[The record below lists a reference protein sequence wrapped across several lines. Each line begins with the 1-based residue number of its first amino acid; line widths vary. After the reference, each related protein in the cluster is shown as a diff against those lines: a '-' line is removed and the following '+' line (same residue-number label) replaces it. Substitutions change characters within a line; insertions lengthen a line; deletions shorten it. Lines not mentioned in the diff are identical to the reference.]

1 MCHNFKMKLSYRP
14 EIDGL
19 RTIAVLS
26 VILYHA
32 QIVVFGHDFFKGGFV
47 GVDIFFVISGYLIS
61 RILLGEL
68 FEKGKISFLQ
78 FYERR
83 ARRILPILFTVF
95 IVSFPLAYKYLL
107 PNQFIEYAQSILSA
121 TFFGSNIFFY
131 FTNTQ
136 YGAEDSLL
144 QPFLHTWSLGVEEQF
159 YILFPIVLLLAY
171 KFAKNHLVTI
181 ISVLILISLTFG
193 DWQSTKNT
201 QLNFFMLTS
210 RLWELGIGSLLA
222 FYELKFGRVK
232 HKFRIQIMP
241 LLGLAMIVYS
251 IVLFNNKTP
260 HPSFITL
267 LPSMGTALIILYSV
281 NRTDLVGKF
290 LSWKPIVGVGLIS
303 YSMYL
308 WHYPLFAFARIADI
322 NGLHNDEKYLLI
334 LLTIVLSIVSYFLI
348 EKPFRNKQFLNI
360 KKFSTAILIMLI
372 VILGMIWKVIETK
385 GFEERLLDN
394 FFQSHSNG
402 NEKFDQIIAKDTY
415 ENLNIP
421 EIILESIGKT
431 EENNFDNND
440 CIFWSREF
448 NIIFNDRFNKCKE
461 KYTKGIFIIGDSHAI
476 NLFQIFAQSNLY
488 DFVASVSQGSCRP
501 HGCGTKQNHYKIF
514 MENFVKFLDK
524 NITVLY
530 HQSGSYFMLDS
541 ENNNDS
547 QKTFDE
553 NFYKVDYDNLDIVRK
568 FLNIIS
574 EKIDSNLIWIG
585 PFTEYRFNP
594 KQIIRLPHNE
604 LIKKLNINETSIDFF
619 KKLENDIS
627 HFLDGKDKKFKYINF
642 EKIYKV
648 NSQAILKNENGY
660 CFQFNDTDHF
670 SKCGTE
676 IAAKKLKYNKFIFHN
691 NDN

>member
-1 MCHNFKMKLSYRP
+1 MKLPYRS

-19 RTIAVLS
+19 RTIAVLG

-61 RILLGEL
+61 RILLSEL

-107 PNQFIEYAQSILSA
+107 PNQFIEYAQSIFSA

-159 YILFPIVLLLAY
+159 YILFPIVLFLAY

-181 ISVLILISLTFG
+181 IAILILISLQYA

-222 FYELKFGRVK
+222 FYELKYGRIK
-232 HKFRIQIMP
+232 HELLNQTMP
-241 LLGLAMIVYS
+241 LLGLAMITYS
-251 IVLFNNKTP
+251 IIFFNNQTP

-267 LPSMGTALIILYSV
+267 LPTLGTALIILYSA
-281 NRTDLVGKF
+281 NKTDLVGKV
-290 LSWKPIVGVGLIS
+290 LSWKPIVGIGLIS
-303 YSMYL
+303 YSLYL
-308 WHYPLFAFARIADI
+308 WHYPIFAFARIGDS

-360 KKFSTAILIMLI
+360 KKFSVATLILLI
-372 VILGMIWKVIETK
+372 AVLALNYMVIDSKGLKV
-385 GFEERLLDN
+385 RLSNN
-394 FFQSHSNG
+394 FFQSYPNSNQ
-402 NEKFDQIIAKDTY
+402 NFDEGKAKDHY
-415 ENLNIP
+415 ENLDIP
-421 EIILESIGKT
+421 KIILESIGKIDQ
-431 EENNFDNND
+431 NNFDNDD

-448 NIIFNDRFNKCKE
+448 NYSFNDRFNKCRE
-461 KYTKGIFIIGDSHAI
+461 KYKKGIFIIGDSHAI

-488 DFVASVSQGSCRP
+488 EFVASVSQGSCRP
-501 HGCGTKQNHYKIF
+501 HGCFTKQNHYRVF
-514 MENFVKFLDK
+514 MDDFVKSLDK
-524 NITVLY
+524 NITVIY
-530 HQSGSYFMLDS
+530 HQSGSYFMLDK

-553 NFYKVDYDNLDIVRK
+553 NYYKVDFENLDIVRK

-594 KQIIRLPHNE
+594 KKIIRLPHEE
-604 LIKKLNINETSIDFF
+604 LIKKLNINETSIKFF
-619 KKLENDIS
+619 KKLENDIGY
-627 HFLDGKDKKFKYINF
+627 FLEKKNKKFEYIAF
-642 EKIYKV
+642 EKIYKIKP
-648 NSQAILKNENGY
+648 QAILKNENDY
-660 CFQFNDTDHF
+660 CF
-670 SKCGTE
+670 
-676 IAAKKLKYNKFIFHN
+676 
-691 NDN
+691 

>member
-1 MCHNFKMKLSYRP
+1 MKLPYRS

-32 QIVVFGHDFFKGGFV
+32 QIVVFGYDFFKGGFV

-61 RILLGEL
+61 RILLSEL
-68 FEKGKISFLQ
+68 FEKGKISFLH

-95 IVSFPLAYKYLL
+95 IASFPLAYKYLL
-107 PNQFIEYAQSILSA
+107 PYQLIEYAQSILSA

-171 KFAKNHLVTI
+171 KFAKNYLVTI
-181 ISVLILISLTFG
+181 IAVLILISLTYA
-193 DWQSTKNT
+193 DWLSTKNT

-222 FYELKFGRVK
+222 FYELKYGRVK
-232 HKFRIQIMP
+232 HELLNQTMP
-241 LLGLAMIVYS
+241 LLGLAMIAYA
-251 IVLFNNKTP
+251 IVSFNNQTP
-260 HPSFITL
+260 HPSVITL
-267 LPSMGTALIILYSV
+267 LPTLGTALIILYSV
-281 NRTDLVGKF
+281 NTKDLVGRV
-290 LSWKPIVGVGLIS
+290 LSWKPIVGIGLIS

-308 WHYPLFAFARIADI
+308 WHYPLFAFVRLADS
-322 NGLHNDEKYLLI
+322 NVSNDEKYLLI
-334 LLTIVLSIVSYFLI
+334 LLTIALSIVSYFVI

-360 KKFSTAILIMLI
+360 KKFSVAILALLVVVLTINYM
-372 VILGMIWKVIETK
+372 VIDLK
-385 GFEERLLDN
+385 GLKERLSNN
-394 FFQSHSNG
+394 FFHSSQNID
-402 NEKFDQIIAKDTY
+402 EKFLESKAKDHY
-415 ENLNIP
+415 ENLDIP
-421 EIILESIGKT
+421 KIILESIGKT
-431 EENNFDNND
+431 EEGNFDNED
-440 CIFWSREF
+440 CIFWSKEF
-448 NIIFNDRFNKCKE
+448 NYSFNNRFNKCRE
-461 KYTKGIFIIGDSHAI
+461 KYKKGIFIIGDSHAI
-476 NLFQIFAQSNLY
+476 NLFQIFAQSNMY
-488 DFVASVSQGSCRP
+488 DFVASVSQGRCRP
-501 HGCGTKQNHYKIF
+501 HGCWTKQNHYRVLMDDFIKS
-514 MENFVKFLDK
+514 LDK
-524 NITVLY
+524 NITVIY
-530 HQSGSYFMLDS
+530 HQSGSYFMLDK

-553 NFYKVDYDNLDIVRK
+553 NFYKVDYENLDIVRK

-585 PFTEYRFNP
+585 PFTEYRFDP
-594 KQIIRLPHNE
+594 KQIIRLQYDE
-604 LIKKLNINETSIDFF
+604 LIKKLNINETSIQFF
-619 KKLENDIS
+619 KQLENDIGY
-627 HFLDGKDKKFKYINF
+627 FLDGKDQKFKYIGF
-642 EKIYKV
+642 EKIYEIK
-648 NSQAILKNENGY
+648 SQAILKHENGY

-676 IAAKKLKYNKFIFHN
+676 IAAKKLKDSKFNFN
-691 NDN
+691 N

>member
-1 MCHNFKMKLSYRP
+1 VKLYYRS

-32 QIVVFGHDFFKGGFV
+32 QIMVFGHDFFKGGFV

-61 RILLGEL
+61 RILLSEL

-159 YILFPIVLLLAY
+159 YILFPLVLLLAY
-171 KFAKNHLVTI
+171 KFAKKHLVTI
-181 ISVLILISLTFG
+181 IAVLILISLQYA

-222 FYELKFGRVK
+222 FYELKYGRVK
-232 HKFRIQIMP
+232 HELLNQTMP
-241 LLGLAMIVYS
+241 LLGLAMIAYA
-251 IVLFNNKTP
+251 IVFFNNQP
-260 HPSFITL
+260 HPSVFTL
-267 LPSMGTALIILYSV
+267 MPTLGTALIILYSV
-281 NRTDLVGKF
+281 NTKDLVGKV

-308 WHYPLFAFARIADI
+308 WHYPLFAFARMSDT

-334 LLTIVLSIVSYFLI
+334 LLTFVLSIISYFLI

-360 KKFSTAILIMLI
+360 KKFSVAIIALLVVVLTINYI
-372 VILGMIWKVIETK
+372 VIDLK
-385 GFEERLLDN
+385 GLKERLSNN
-394 FFQSHSNG
+394 FFHSSQNID
-402 NEKFDQIIAKDTY
+402 EKLLESKAKDHY
-415 ENLNIP
+415 ENLDIP
-421 EIILESIGKT
+421 KIILESIGKT
-431 EENNFDNND
+431 EEGNFDNED
-440 CIFWSREF
+440 CIFWSKEF
-448 NIIFNDRFNKCKE
+448 NYSFNNRFNKCRE
-461 KYTKGIFIIGDSHAI
+461 KYKKGIFIIGDSHAI
-476 NLFQIFAQSNLY
+476 NLFQIFAQSNMY

-501 HGCGTKQNHYKIF
+501 HGCFTKQNHYRIF
-514 MENFVKFLDK
+514 KDDFVKSLDK
-524 NITVLY
+524 NITVIY
-530 HQSGSYFMLDS
+530 HQSGSYFMLDK

-553 NFYKVDYDNLDIVRK
+553 NFYKVDYENLDIVRK

-585 PFTEYRFNP
+585 PFTEYRFDP
-594 KQIIRLPHNE
+594 KQIIRLQYDE
-604 LIKKLNINETSIDFF
+604 LIKKLNINETSIQFF
-619 KKLENDIS
+619 KQLENDIGY
-627 HFLDGKDKKFKYINF
+627 FLDGKDQKFKYIGF
-642 EKIYKV
+642 EKIYEIK
-648 NSQAILKNENGY
+648 SQAILKHENGY

-676 IAAKKLKYNKFIFHN
+676 IAAKNLKDSKFNFNK
-691 NDN
+691 

>member
-1 MCHNFKMKLSYRP
+1 MKINYRC

-61 RILLGEL
+61 RILLSEL

-83 ARRILPILFTVF
+83 ARRILPISFTVF
-95 IVSFPLAYKYLL
+95 IASFPLAYKYLL
-107 PNQFIEYAQSILSA
+107 PYQLIEYAQSILSA

-159 YILFPIVLLLAY
+159 YILFPLVLLLAY
-171 KFAKNHLVTI
+171 KFAKKHLVTI
-181 ISVLILISLTFG
+181 IAVLILISLQYA

-222 FYELKFGRVK
+222 FYELKYGRVK
-232 HKFRIQIMP
+232 HELLNQTMP
-241 LLGLAMIVYS
+241 LLGLAMIAYA
-251 IVLFNNKTP
+251 IVFFNNQPP
-260 HPSFITL
+260 HPSVFTL
-267 LPSMGTALIILYSV
+267 MPTLGTALIILYSV
-281 NRTDLVGKF
+281 NTKDLVGKV

-308 WHYPLFAFARIADI
+308 WHYPLFAFARMSDT

-334 LLTIVLSIVSYFLI
+334 LLTFVLSIISYFLI

-360 KKFSTAILIMLI
+360 KKFSVAIIALLVVVLTINYI
-372 VILGMIWKVIETK
+372 VIDLK
-385 GFEERLLDN
+385 GLKERLSNN
-394 FFQSHSNG
+394 FFHSSQNID
-402 NEKFDQIIAKDTY
+402 EKLLESKAKDHY
-415 ENLNIP
+415 ENLDIP
-421 EIILESIGKT
+421 KIILESIGKT
-431 EENNFDNND
+431 EEGNFDNED
-440 CIFWSREF
+440 CIFWSKEF
-448 NIIFNDRFNKCKE
+448 NYSFNNRFNKCRE
-461 KYTKGIFIIGDSHAI
+461 KYKKGIFIIGDSHAI
-476 NLFQIFAQSNLY
+476 NLFQIFAQSNMY

-501 HGCGTKQNHYKIF
+501 HGCFTKQNHYRIF
-514 MENFVKFLDK
+514 KDDFVKSLDK
-524 NITVLY
+524 NITVIY
-530 HQSGSYFMLDS
+530 HQSGSYFMLDKD
-541 ENNNDS
+541 NNNDS

-553 NFYKVDYDNLDIVRK
+553 NFYKVDYENLDIVRK

-585 PFTEYRFNP
+585 PFTEYRFDP
-594 KQIIRLPHNE
+594 KQIIRLQYDE
-604 LIKKLNINETSIDFF
+604 LIKKLNINETSIQFF
-619 KKLENDIS
+619 KQLENDIGY
-627 HFLDGKDKKFKYINF
+627 FLDGKDQKFKYIGF
-642 EKIYKV
+642 EKIYEIK
-648 NSQAILKNENGY
+648 SQAILKHENGY

-676 IAAKKLKYNKFIFHN
+676 IAAKNLKDSKFNFNNKN
-691 NDN
+691 N

>member
-1 MCHNFKMKLSYRP
+1 
-14 EIDGL
+14 
-19 RTIAVLS
+19 
-26 VILYHA
+26 
-32 QIVVFGHDFFKGGFV
+32 
-47 GVDIFFVISGYLIS
+47 VISGYLIS
-61 RILLGEL
+61 RILLSEL

-159 YILFPIVLLLAY
+159 YILFPLVLLLAY
-171 KFAKNHLVTI
+171 KFAKKHLVTI
-181 ISVLILISLTFG
+181 IAVLILISLQYA

-222 FYELKFGRVK
+222 FYELKYGRVK
-232 HKFRIQIMP
+232 HELLNQTMP
-241 LLGLAMIVYS
+241 LLGLAMIAYA
-251 IVLFNNKTP
+251 IVFFNNQP
-260 HPSFITL
+260 HPSVFTL
-267 LPSMGTALIILYSV
+267 MPTLGTALIILYSV
-281 NRTDLVGKF
+281 NTKDLVGKV

-308 WHYPLFAFARIADI
+308 WHYPLFAFARMSDT

-334 LLTIVLSIVSYFLI
+334 LLTFVLSIISYFLI

-360 KKFSTAILIMLI
+360 KKFSVAIIALLVVVLTINYM
-372 VILGMIWKVIETK
+372 VIDLK
-385 GFEERLLDN
+385 GLKERLSNN
-394 FFQSHSNG
+394 FFHSSQNID
-402 NEKFDQIIAKDTY
+402 EKFLESKAKDHY
-415 ENLNIP
+415 ENLDIP
-421 EIILESIGKT
+421 KIILESIGKT
-431 EENNFDNND
+431 EEGNFDNED
-440 CIFWSREF
+440 CIFWSKEF
-448 NIIFNDRFNKCKE
+448 NYSFNNRFNKCRE
-461 KYTKGIFIIGDSHAI
+461 KYKKGIFIIGDSHAI
-476 NLFQIFAQSNLY
+476 NLFQIFAQSNMY

-501 HGCGTKQNHYKIF
+501 HGCFTKQNHYRIF
-514 MENFVKFLDK
+514 KDDFVKSLDK
-524 NITVLY
+524 NITVIY
-530 HQSGSYFMLDS
+530 HQSGSYFMLDKD
-541 ENNNDS
+541 NNNDS

-553 NFYKVDYDNLDIVRK
+553 NFYKVDYENLDIVRK

-585 PFTEYRFNP
+585 PFTEYRFDP
-594 KQIIRLPHNE
+594 KQIIRLQYDE
-604 LIKKLNINETSIDFF
+604 LIKKLNINETSIQFF
-619 KKLENDIS
+619 KQLENDIGY
-627 HFLDGKDKKFKYINF
+627 FLDGKDQKFKYIGF
-642 EKIYKV
+642 EKIYEIK
-648 NSQAILKNENGY
+648 SQAILKHENGY

-676 IAAKKLKYNKFIFHN
+676 IAAKNLKDSKFNFNK
-691 NDN
+691 

>member
-1 MCHNFKMKLSYRP
+1 MKLPYRS

-32 QIVVFGHDFFKGGFV
+32 QIVVFGYDFFKGGFV

-61 RILLGEL
+61 RILLSEL

-95 IVSFPLAYKYLL
+95 LVSFPLAYKYLL
-107 PNQFIEYAQSILSA
+107 PSQIIEYAQSILSA

-131 FTNTQ
+131 FNNTQ

-159 YILFPIVLLLAY
+159 YILFPVVLLLAY
-171 KFAKNHLVTI
+171 KFAKKHLVTI
-181 ISVLILISLTFG
+181 IAVLILISLTYA
-193 DWQSTKNT
+193 DWLSTKNT

-222 FYELKFGRVK
+222 FYELKYGRVK
-232 HKFRIQIMP
+232 HELLNQTMP
-241 LLGLAMIVYS
+241 LLGLAMIAYA
-251 IVLFNNKTP
+251 IVFFNNQTP
-260 HPSFITL
+260 HPSVISL
-267 LPSMGTALIILYSV
+267 LPTLGTALIILYSV
-281 NRTDLVGKF
+281 NTKDLVGKV

-308 WHYPLFAFARIADI
+308 WHYPLFAFIRLADS
-322 NGLHNDEKYLLI
+322 NVSNDEKYLLI
-334 LLTIVLSIVSYFLI
+334 LLTIALSIVSYFVI

-360 KKFSTAILIMLI
+360 KKFSVAILALLVVVLTINYM
-372 VILGMIWKVIETK
+372 VIDLK
-385 GFEERLLDN
+385 GLKERLSND
-394 FFQSHSNG
+394 FFHSSQNID
-402 NEKFDQIIAKDTY
+402 EKFLESKAKDHY
-415 ENLNIP
+415 ENLDIP
-421 EIILESIGKT
+421 KIILESIGKT
-431 EENNFDNND
+431 EEGNFDNED
-440 CIFWSREF
+440 CIFWSKEF
-448 NIIFNDRFNKCKE
+448 NYSFNNRFNKCRE
-461 KYTKGIFIIGDSHAI
+461 KYKKGIFIIGDSHAI
-476 NLFQIFAQSNLY
+476 NLFQIFAQSNMY

-501 HGCGTKQNHYKIF
+501 HGCWTKQNHYRVLMDDFIKS
-514 MENFVKFLDK
+514 LDK
-524 NITVLY
+524 NITVIY
-530 HQSGSYFMLDS
+530 HQSGSYFMLDK

-553 NFYKVDYDNLDIVRK
+553 NFYKVDYENLDIVRK

-585 PFTEYRFNP
+585 PFTEYRFDP
-594 KQIIRLPHNE
+594 KQIIRLQYDE
-604 LIKKLNINETSIDFF
+604 LIKKLNINETSIQFF
-619 KKLENDIS
+619 KQLENDIGY
-627 HFLDGKDKKFKYINF
+627 FLDGKDQKFKYIGF
-642 EKIYKV
+642 EKIYEIK
-648 NSQAILKNENGY
+648 SQAILKHENGY

-676 IAAKKLKYNKFIFHN
+676 IAAKNLKDSKFNFNNKN
-691 NDN
+691 N

>member
-1 MCHNFKMKLSYRP
+1 MKLPYRS

-32 QIVVFGHDFFKGGFV
+32 QIVVFGYDFFKGGFV

-61 RILLGEL
+61 RILLSEL

-95 IVSFPLAYKYLL
+95 LVSFPLAYKYLL
-107 PNQFIEYAQSILSA
+107 PSQIIEYAQSILSA

-159 YILFPIVLLLAY
+159 YILFPVVLLLAY
-171 KFAKNHLVTI
+171 KFAKKHLVTI
-181 ISVLILISLTFG
+181 IAVLILISLTYA
-193 DWQSTKNT
+193 DWLSTKNT

-222 FYELKFGRVK
+222 FYELKYGRVK
-232 HKFRIQIMP
+232 HELLNQTMP
-241 LLGLAMIVYS
+241 LLGLAMIAYA
-251 IVLFNNKTP
+251 IVFFNNQTP
-260 HPSFITL
+260 HPSVITL
-267 LPSMGTALIILYSV
+267 LPTLGTALIILYSV
-281 NRTDLVGKF
+281 NTKDLVGKV

-308 WHYPLFAFARIADI
+308 WHYPLFAFIRLADS
-322 NGLHNDEKYLLI
+322 NVSNDEKYLLI
-334 LLTIVLSIVSYFLI
+334 LLTIALSIVSYFVI

-360 KKFSTAILIMLI
+360 KKFSVAILALLVVVLTINYM
-372 VILGMIWKVIETK
+372 VIDLK
-385 GFEERLLDN
+385 GLKERLSND
-394 FFQSHSNG
+394 FFHSSQNID
-402 NEKFDQIIAKDTY
+402 EKFLESKAKDHY
-415 ENLNIP
+415 ENLDIP
-421 EIILESIGKT
+421 KIILESIGKT
-431 EENNFDNND
+431 EEGNFDNED
-440 CIFWSREF
+440 CIFWSKEF
-448 NIIFNDRFNKCKE
+448 NYSFNNRFNKCRE
-461 KYTKGIFIIGDSHAI
+461 KYKKGIFIIGDSHAI
-476 NLFQIFAQSNLY
+476 NLFQIFAQSNMY

-501 HGCGTKQNHYKIF
+501 HGCWTKQNHYRVLMDDFIKS
-514 MENFVKFLDK
+514 LDK
-524 NITVLY
+524 NITVIY
-530 HQSGSYFMLDS
+530 HQSGSYFMLDK

-553 NFYKVDYDNLDIVRK
+553 NFYKVDYENLDIVRK

-585 PFTEYRFNP
+585 PFTEYRFDP
-594 KQIIRLPHNE
+594 KQIIRLQYDE
-604 LIKKLNINETSIDFF
+604 LIKKLNINETSIQFF
-619 KKLENDIS
+619 KQLENDIGY
-627 HFLDGKDKKFKYINF
+627 FLDGKDQKFKYIGF
-642 EKIYKV
+642 EKIYEIK
-648 NSQAILKNENGY
+648 SQAILKHENGY

-676 IAAKKLKYNKFIFHN
+676 IAAKNLKDSKFNFNNKN
-691 NDN
+691 N

>member
-1 MCHNFKMKLSYRP
+1 MKLPYRS

-19 RTIAVLS
+19 RTVAVLS

-32 QIVVFGHDFFKGGFV
+32 QIVVFGNDFFKGGFV

-61 RILLGEL
+61 RILLSEL

-107 PNQFIEYAQSILSA
+107 PNQFIEYAHSILSA

-181 ISVLILISLTFG
+181 IAVLILISLQYA

-222 FYELKFGRVK
+222 FYELKYGRVK
-232 HKFRIQIMP
+232 HELLNQTMP
-241 LLGLAMIVYS
+241 LLGLAMIAHA
-251 IVLFNNKTP
+251 IVFFNNQTP

-267 LPSMGTALIILYSV
+267 LPTLGTALIILYSE
-281 NRTDLVGKF
+281 NTTDLVGKT

-308 WHYPLFAFARIADI
+308 WHYPLFAFARIVDT

-334 LLTIVLSIVSYFLI
+334 LLTIVLSIVSYFVI

-360 KKFSTAILIMLI
+360 KKFSVAIMLLLI
-372 VILGMIWKVIETK
+372 AVLGMNWKVIETK
-385 GFEERLLDN
+385 GFEERFPKIFFKTNKDLGNKVWLDLKDNKGICHNRIEN
-394 FFQSHSNG
+394 FCKFGDSN
-402 NEKFDQIIAKDTY
+402 AK
-415 ENLNIP
+415 
-421 EIILESIGKT
+421 K
-431 EENNFDNND
+431 
-440 CIFWSREF
+440 
-448 NIIFNDRFNKCKE
+448 
-461 KYTKGIFIIGDSHAI
+461 IFIIGDSIMASYMFDLVERLVS
-476 NLFQIFAQSNLY
+476 NYQIIILTSGNCLPSENIENKKRKDCSHNVNKNRLNKILDEAGNIVITSNLY
-488 DFVASVSQGSCRP
+488 
-501 HGCGTKQNHYKIF
+501 NHY
-514 MENFVKFLDK
+514 LTDG
-524 NITVLY
+524 L
-530 HQSGSYFMLDS
+530 
-541 ENNNDS
+541 ENNVLISKNKKSINENYRDSIELLSKKNDVIIIYPNLS
-547 QKTFDE
+547 LPKTNTKN
-553 NFYKVDYDNLDIVRK
+553 NFFSLMPKSNNASIINNWLNSFPLAIPKSDIDK
-568 FLNIIS
+568 QSEYSYSFLN
-574 EKIDSNLIWIG
+574 KINNHHIHKIYSINLLCNTYKAN
-585 PFTEYRFNP
+585 FCV
-594 KQIIRLPHNE
+594 
-604 LIKKLNINETSIDFF
+604 LNN
-619 KKLENDIS
+619 ENDFLFSDIHHIS
-627 HFLDGKDKKFKYINF
+627 NEGAKLINSL
-642 EKIYKV
+642 I
-648 NSQAILKNENGY
+648 I
-660 CFQFNDTDHF
+660 D
-670 SKCGTE
+670 
-676 IAAKKLKYNKFIFHN
+676 KLKEI
-691 NDN
+691 D

>member
-1 MCHNFKMKLSYRP
+1 MKLPYRS

-61 RILLGEL
+61 RILLSEL

-95 IVSFPLAYKYLL
+95 LVLFPLAYKYLL

-181 ISVLILISLTFG
+181 ITILILISLTHAH
-193 DWQSTKNT
+193 WQSTKNI

-222 FYELKFGRVK
+222 FYELKYGRVK
-232 HKFRIQIMP
+232 NELLNQTMP
-241 LLGLAMIVYS
+241 LFGLAMIAHV
-251 IVLFNNKTP
+251 VVFFNNQTP
-260 HPSFITL
+260 HPSFMTL
-267 LPSMGTALIILYSV
+267 LPTLGTALIILYST
-281 NRTDLVGKF
+281 NKTDI
-290 LSWKPIVGVGLIS
+290 LSKILSLKPIVGIGLIS

-308 WHYPLFAFARIADI
+308 WHYPIFAFARIADT

-334 LLTIVLSIVSYFLI
+334 LLTIILSIFSYFII
-348 EKPFRNKQFLNI
+348 EKPFRNNQFVNM
-360 KKFSTAILIMLI
+360 KKFSVAIFILLIAVLTINYM
-372 VILGMIWKVIETK
+372 VIDLK
-385 GFEERLLDN
+385 GLKERLSNN
-394 FFQSHSNG
+394 FFQSSQNID
-402 NEKFDQIIAKDTY
+402 EKFVESKAKDNY
-415 ENLNIP
+415 ENLDIP
-421 EIILESIGKT
+421 KIILESIGKT
-431 EENNFDNND
+431 EEGNFDNED
-440 CIFWSREF
+440 CIFWSKEF
-448 NIIFNDRFNKCKE
+448 NYSFNNRFNKCRE
-461 KYTKGIFIIGDSHAI
+461 KYKKGIFIIGDSHAI
-476 NLFQIFAQSNLY
+476 NLFQIFAQSNMY

-501 HGCGTKQNHYKIF
+501 HGCFTKQNHYRVF
-514 MENFVKFLDK
+514 MDDFVKSLDK
-524 NITVLY
+524 NISVIY
-530 HQSGSYFMLDS
+530 HQSGSYFMLDK

-553 NFYKVDYDNLDIVRK
+553 NFYKVDYENLDIVRK
-568 FLNIIS
+568 FLNIVS

-585 PFTEYRFNP
+585 PFTEYRFDP
-594 KQIIRLPHNE
+594 KKIIRLQYDE
-604 LIKKLNINETSIDFF
+604 LIKKLNINEASIQFF
-619 KKLENDIS
+619 KKLENDIGY
-627 HFLDGKDKKFKYINF
+627 FLDGKDKKFKYISF
-642 EKIYKV
+642 EKIYDIK
-648 NSQAILKNENGY
+648 SQAILRHKNGY

-676 IAAKKLKYNKFIFHN
+676 IAAKNLKDSKFYFN
-691 NDN
+691 N